1 MLRSLVLIL
10 LLLNLAFFSWT
21 QGWLTTVVGVH
32 PSQQHEP
39 QRLNLQRHADQLEV
53 IPPEVMPSASA
64 ASAAL
69 AQAIAS
75 AAAAAS
81 SASEGD
87 DGALLPADL
96 PSAPSI
102 PAAAAS
108 VAQANP
114 ATPASATA
122 APTVCLA
129 AGPFGSVEMGI
140 VTSNL
145 QGIVPRE
152 SWRTEDIT
160 LNGLWF
166 VYMGP
171 YPDAETLERKQ
182 AELRRIKPL
191 NFEEVR
197 SPSSLAMGFSLGRYG
212 NENLANAALESM
224 RLRVVDLETTG
235 GDRTAEIIEVGSPY
249 LHREHVAGELAMLS
263 PGVSISEGQ
272 DVEVQIDRCRA
283 AGMNDYLSK
292 PLERDKLINVL
303 GKYLKQ
309 V

>member
-39 QRLNLQRHADQLEV
+39 QRLSLQRHADQLEV

-81 SASEGD
+81 AASGET
-87 DGALLPADL
+87 DGALLPAESASAPNDA
-96 PSAPSI
+96 PSATV
-102 PAAAAS
+102 AAE
-108 VAQANP
+108 P
-114 ATPASATA
+114 TA
-122 APTVCLA
+122 CLA

-145 QGIVPRE
+145 QGILPRE
-152 SWRTEDIT
+152 SWRTEDVTIE
-160 LNGLWF
+160 GVWF

-171 YPDAETLERKQ
+171 YPDREIFNRKQ
-182 AELRRIKPL
+182 AELKAIGGISFR
-191 NFEEVR
+191 EVR
-197 SPSSLAMGFSLGRYG
+197 TPTSLANGFVLGRYERL
-212 NENLANAALESM
+212 NEAQAALGKLKERGVRSA
-224 RLRVVDLETTG
+224 RVVVI
-235 GDRTAEIIEVGSPY
+235 RPRMQAQNVIVPQATASVQTS
-249 LHREHVAGELAMLS
+249 LN
-263 PGVSISEGQ
+263 GVRLPQGK
-272 DVEVQIDRCRA
+272 RFA
-283 AGMNDYLSK
+283 AC
-292 PLERDKLINVL
+292 P
-303 GKYLKQ
+303 
-309 V
+309 

>member
-39 QRLNLQRHADQLEV
+39 QRLSLQRHADQLEV

-75 AAAAAS
+75 AASAAS
-81 SASEGD
+81 AASEGD
-87 DGALLPADL
+87 DGLLLPADL
-96 PSAPSI
+96 PSAPSV
-102 PAAAAS
+102 PAVVGSA
-108 VAQANP
+108 AQA
-114 ATPASATA
+114 STA
-122 APTVCLA
+122 APANTTTAPTATPTVCLT

-140 VTSNL
+140 ATSNL

-152 SWRTEDIT
+152 SWRTEDVT

-171 YPDAETLERKQ
+171 YPDRELFNRKQ
-182 AELRRIKPL
+182 AELKALGGITFR
-191 NFEEVR
+191 EVR
-197 SPSSLAMGFSLGRYG
+197 TPTSLANGFVLGRY
-212 NENLANAALESM
+212 EQAQEAQTALNKLKERGVRSA
-224 RLRVVDLETTG
+224 RVV
-235 GDRTAEIIEVGSPY
+235 IIRPRMQAQNVIVPQATSSMQTS
-249 LHREHVAGELAMLS
+249 LN
-263 PGVSISEGQ
+263 GVRLPQGK
-272 DVEVQIDRCRA
+272 RFA
-283 AGMNDYLSK
+283 AC
-292 PLERDKLINVL
+292 PPAP
-303 GKYLKQ
+303 
-309 V
+309 

>member
-39 QRLNLQRHADQLEV
+39 QRLSLQRHADQLEV
-53 IPPEVMPSASA
+53 IPPTVMPSASA

-75 AAAAAS
+75 AAETAS
-81 SASEGD
+81 AASEGD
-87 DGALLPADL
+87 DGAQLPAEL
-96 PSAPSI
+96 PQAPS
-102 PAAAAS
+102 AAAS
-108 VAQANP
+108 
-114 ATPASATA
+114 ATPASTTA
-122 APTVCLA
+122 GPTVCLA

-171 YPDAETLERKQ
+171 YPDRALFNRKQ
-182 AELRRIKPL
+182 AEIKAIGGIS
-191 NFEEVR
+191 FSEVR
-197 SPSSLAMGFSLGRYG
+197 TPTSLANGFVLGRY
-212 NENLANAALESM
+212 EQAQEAQAALTKLKERGVRSA
-224 RLRVVDLETTG
+224 RVVII
-235 GDRTAEIIEVGSPY
+235 RPRMQAQNVIVPQATASMQTS
-249 LHREHVAGELAMLS
+249 LN
-263 PGVSISEGQ
+263 GVRLPQGK
-272 DVEVQIDRCRA
+272 RFA
-283 AGMNDYLSK
+283 AC
-292 PLERDKLINVL
+292 PPA
-303 GKYLKQ
+303 Q
-309 V
+309 

>member
-21 QGWLTTVVGVH
+21 QGWLTGLVGVH

-39 QRLNLQRHADQLEV
+39 QRLSLQRHADQLEV
-53 IPPEVMPSASA
+53 IPPEVLPSASA

-75 AAAAAS
+75 AASAAS
-81 SASEGD
+81 EAPEGNDGTPLPPPPSSA
-87 DGALLPADL
+87 AV
-96 PSAPSI
+96 
-102 PAAAAS
+102 AS
-108 VAQANP
+108 VAPANA
-114 ATPASATA
+114 ATPASGPA

-160 LNGLWF
+160 LDGLWF

-171 YPDAETLERKQ
+171 YPDRELFNRKQ
-182 AELRRIKPL
+182 AELKALGGISFR
-191 NFEEVR
+191 EVR
-197 SPSSLAMGFSLGRYG
+197 TPTSLANGFVLGRY
-212 NENLANAALESM
+212 EQAQEAQTALNKLKERGVRSA
-224 RLRVVDLETTG
+224 RVVII
-235 GDRTAEIIEVGSPY
+235 RPRMQAQNVIVPQATASVQSS
-249 LHREHVAGELAMLS
+249 LN
-263 PGVSISEGQ
+263 GVRLPQGK
-272 DVEVQIDRCRA
+272 RFA
-283 AGMNDYLSK
+283 AC
-292 PLERDKLINVL
+292 P
-303 GKYLKQ
+303 
-309 V
+309 